1 MAATHLK
8 KKDRLL
14 GIGELPHYL
23 FEQQPLYTCTISPLK
38 MFLDQIACLNLKL
51 TEMPRGLRQNENHL
65 IASETLEDA
74 GRHISQG
81 LPPKSLLIANS
92 GS

>member
-1 MAATHLK
+1 
-8 KKDRLL
+8 
-14 GIGELPHYL
+14 
-23 FEQQPLYTCTISPLK
+23 

-51 TEMPRGLRQNENHL
+51 AEMPRGLRQNENHL